1 MNYSNLTR
9 LPKMSIHP
17 DVYMIGSRL
26 MCMSFHFWHS
36 VFYSK
41 KKHVFLFQTSMHNR
55 YSTQICNQ
63 FHKLLHQVHQC
74 RRLGFLFFPQN
85 WSEQRFSACQ
95 ECLTGHEFRKA
106 VMQPRNNL
114 AMMNGKKVLHIVLAN
129 QAASTKQII
138 EVFLLVAYRKVS
150 HCFLQWY
157 VNIVGLVL
165 SKKHHWFAEKT
176 FPPLPVRNAATHLI
190 DLSKPSN
197 FQQNKKRCD
206 SFEDPFDLDSN
217 LLEASEQAV
226 GLGEMESNL
235 TSIFLQMGWNHWG
248 KSSCLS
254 P

>member
-114 AMMNGKKVLHIVLAN
+114 TMMNGKKFLHIVFAN

-138 EVFLLVAYRKVS
+138 QVCLLVAYCKVS
-150 HCFLQWY
+150 HCVLQ
-157 VNIVGLVL
+157 
-165 SKKHHWFAEKT
+165 
-176 FPPLPVRNAATHLI
+176 
-190 DLSKPSN
+190 
-197 FQQNKKRCD
+197 
-206 SFEDPFDLDSN
+206 
-217 LLEASEQAV
+217 
-226 GLGEMESNL
+226 
-235 TSIFLQMGWNHWG
+235 
-248 KSSCLS
+248 
-254 P
+254 